1 MADDILTRLRHIHM
15 EHGDISELAEDAAD
29 EIERLCA
36 AGDALAEA
44 LGGAQRRHPCDCA
57 DRFDARTG
65 AAAVTAWKEARR
77 G

>member
-1 MADDILTRLRHIHM
+1 MTDDNIIDQL
-15 EHGDISELAEDAAD
+15 DACPDCRRKDA

-65 AAAVTAWKEARR
+65 AAAVIAWEEARR